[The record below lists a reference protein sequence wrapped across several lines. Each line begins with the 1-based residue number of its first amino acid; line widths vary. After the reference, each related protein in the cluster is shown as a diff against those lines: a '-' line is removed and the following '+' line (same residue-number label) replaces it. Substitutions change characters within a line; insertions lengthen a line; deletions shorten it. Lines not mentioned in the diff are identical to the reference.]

1 MQKKQKMLNSY
12 MADIKHYLI
21 NLFLIILCF
30 ISTNCKENK
39 CINYDEINYINDVD
53 SIDKFI
59 EIDSN
64 ICLYVSDNYIND
76 LVSISI
82 GDHQIIDQQIYMD
95 TLLYVDKCERRNELI
110 EFIVNDNCYLINYDP
125 KYDNVVFEK
134 DINSKVYIT
143 FSKGFLAID

>member
-1 MQKKQKMLNSY
+1 
-12 MADIKHYLI
+12 
-21 NLFLIILCF
+21 
-30 ISTNCKENK
+30 
-39 CINYDEINYINDVD
+39 
-53 SIDKFI
+53 
-59 EIDSN
+59 
-64 ICLYVSDNYIND
+64 
-76 LVSISI
+76 
-82 GDHQIIDQQIYMD
+82 MD